1 MTTFLDDV
9 ARRVFIRALRGISQ
23 GRLHLVTPT
32 GRMEFGSGEPAATL
46 VVHHPRMFRRA
57 LTGGSIGIGESYMD
71 GDWSTSAPDLTALV
85 ALMLRNASVIDTA
98 SAPLGWLASALG
110 NLARTMRGNTRTGS
124 RRNIHRHYDLGNDL
138 FQLFLDKNLLYSCA
152 YYQTPEDSLEQA
164 QIQKLDRICRKLN
177 LQPGDR
183 VAEIGTGWGGFAVWA
198 ATRYGCHVT
207 TTTISREQYEHA
219 RGWVASLGAAGR
231 RIDVRFEDYRD
242 LAGQYDKVV
251 SIEMFEA
258 VGLDHYDEFF
268 RVCDRIL
275 KPGGQM
281 LLQTITTDDW
291 RFDAYRSEPDWIERY
306 IFPGSELA
314 SLQAILQS
322 MKAHTRLSLFHAE
335 NIGVHYALTL
345 RAWRSRFL
353 SRLSDVR
360 ALGYDERFIRMWDL
374 YLAYC
379 EAAFAERHIGN
390 YQLLLTRAGVTG
402 HLFEEPTAA
411 PAVDDRVRVDAD
423 LQAVS

>member
-1 MTTFLDDV
+1 MTAWLDD
-9 ARRVFIRALRGISQ
+9 AAGRLFIRALRGVSH
-23 GRLHLVTPT
+23 GRLQLVTPT
-32 GRMEFGSGEPAATL
+32 GRHEFGSGQPSATL

-71 GDWSTSAPDLTALV
+71 GDWSTPDLVGLV
-85 ALMLRNASVIDTA
+85 TLMLRNASVVDTA

-110 NLARTMRGNTRTGS
+110 NLTRRMRGNTRKGS

-164 QIQKLDRICRKLN
+164 QVQKLDRICRKLD
-177 LQPGDR
+177 LKPGDR

-198 ATRYGCHVT
+198 ATRYGCDVT

-219 RGWVASLGAAGR
+219 RDWVASLGAPGR
-231 RIDVRFEDYRD
+231 RVNVRFEDYRD
-242 LAGQYDKVV
+242 LQGEYDKVV

-258 VGLDHYDEFF
+258 VGLDHYDDFF

-291 RFDAYRSEPDWIERY
+291 RFDAYRAEPDWIERY

-314 SLQAILQS
+314 SLQAILGS
-322 MKAHTRLSLFHAE
+322 LKAHTRLSLFHAE

-353 SRLSDVR
+353 SRLADVR

-402 HLFEEPTAA
+402 RLFEEPNATLVAGES
-411 PAVDDRVRVDAD
+411 VRVDAN